1 MLNLSNRITLRHLQG
16 FVSLASLRSFS
27 KAADQLA
34 VTQPALS
41 ASIKQLENQLGAKL
55 FDRTTHQVAL
65 TEQGVLVLAH
75 AKYLLNTANN
85 TFDDIQQAISSGRT
99 RIRIGTMPSA
109 MTFTAA
115 AVARYT
121 KVHGEQVEVV
131 LSDMSSDALLV
142 ALSTGEL
149 DFCICTK
156 LAHSDLF
163 ESVTVLEDELVLVV
177 SQQHP
182 LAKMGEVPWRLLAG
196 EEILLFNKGSIWD
209 LASVAMRQH
218 GLAPTKL
225 CQVVHSE
232 SLYGIVRAQI
242 AVGIMCSL
250 YTASLM
256 DSSLHVAQLRA
267 PMLKREIVLMR
278 RNDAVRNNWAD
289 HCFIELNKDLK
300 QVNRWF

>member
-1 MLNLSNRITLRHLQG
+1 MLNLSNRVTLRHLQG
-16 FVSLASLRSFS
+16 FVSLANLRSFS

-41 ASIKQLENQLGAKL
+41 ASIKQLESQLGAKL
-55 FDRTTHQVAL
+55 FDRTTHQVEL

-121 KVHGEQVEVV
+121 KIHGAQVEVV
-131 LSDMSSDALLV
+131 LTDMSSDALLV
-142 ALSTGEL
+142 ALRTGEL

-209 LASVAMRQH
+209 LASMAMRQH
-218 GLAPTKL
+218 GLVPTKL
-225 CQVVHSE
+225 YQVVHSE

-250 YTASLM
+250 YTTSLT
-256 DSSLHVAQLRA
+256 DSALHVARLRA
-267 PMLKREIVLMR
+267 PSLKREIVLMR
-278 RNDAVRNNWAD
+278 RNDTVRNSWSD
-289 HCFIELNKDLK
+289 HCFTELNKDLQ

>member
-1 MLNLSNRITLRHLQG
+1 MLNLSNRVTLRHLQG
-16 FVSLASLRSFS
+16 FVSLANLRSFS

-55 FDRTTHQVAL
+55 FDRTTHQVEL

-85 TFDDIQQAISSGRT
+85 TFDDIQQAISSGKT

-121 KVHGEQVEVV
+121 KVHGDQVEVV
-131 LSDMSSDALLV
+131 LSDMSSDALLL
-142 ALSTGEL
+142 ALGTGEL

-209 LASVAMRQH
+209 LASMAMRQH

-250 YTASLM
+250 YTTSLT
-256 DSSLHVAQLRA
+256 DSALHVAQLRA
-267 PMLKREIVLMR
+267 PTLKREIVLMR
-278 RNDAVRNNWAD
+278 RNEAVRNSWTD
-289 HCFIELNKDLK
+289 HCFTELNKDLK